1 MQSRIRLGGKRTR
14 YNQRTRLETHAKLR
28 RQASTSRELA
38 ALIRHWPTN
47 WQKAKLS
54 DYIQHAPSASPFPL
68 GTAQDRISN
77 SGKFKLHHMRG
88 GPMRPLVLI
97 GLLFV
102 VASSL
107 AQTQKTPDVAEF
119 VSVAAPVVVLYHVRV
134 VDGTGAAAK
143 DDQAIVI
150 ANGKIQSIG
159 PATSVQIPQGAQL
172 LARPG
177 YTVIPG
183 LVGMHDHLYYTD
195 SIALQV
201 VGGRIGEPGLFVAE
215 IPYTAPRLY
224 LAAGG
229 TTMRTT
235 GSLEPY
241 TDLKVKSRIDANL
254 MPGPSIDA
262 TAPYLEGAPTRFAQM
277 HELTGSED
285 AKRMVDYWAAE
296 GMTSYKAYMNITR
309 EELGVAI
316 LQAHSHQQKL
326 TGHLCSVTWPEAIAL
341 GIDDFEHGPAFTDTE
356 FVIDKKPDVCPTG
369 GSSSWAKQD
378 VNGAQVQ
385 EIIRNLVSHH
395 VAVTSTL
402 PVFEA
407 GVPGRPA
414 LQPRT
419 LDAMSAESAQSY
431 LTARARVALDA
442 PMRAL
447 LRKEMDFEVA
457 FVKAGGLLLSGPDPT
472 GNGGVLP
479 GFGDQ
484 REIELLVE
492 AGFTPVEAIQIATQ
506 NGALYLGQQDRIG
519 TLAPGKQ
526 ADLVL
531 IKGDPSKRIDEI
543 ENVETVFKAGIG
555 YDSKKLIDSVRGQV
569 GIR

>member
-1 MQSRIRLGGKRTR
+1 
-14 YNQRTRLETHAKLR
+14 
-28 RQASTSRELA
+28 
-38 ALIRHWPTN
+38 
-47 WQKAKLS
+47 
-54 DYIQHAPSASPFPL
+54 
-68 GTAQDRISN
+68 
-77 SGKFKLHHMRG
+77 MR
-88 GPMRPLVLI
+88 
-97 GLLFV
+97 LLFLFG
-102 VASSL
+102 SL
-107 AQTQKTPDVAEF
+107 VIAAIAVAQTQKSSDVVPFITVEASVF
-119 VSVAAPVVVLYHVRV
+119 VLNHVRV
-134 VDGTGAAAK
+134 IDGTGAAVK
-143 DDQAIVI
+143 EDQAIVV

-159 PATSVQIPQGAQL
+159 PAASVQIPQGAQL
-172 LARPG
+172 LDRSG

-183 LVGMHDHLYYTD
+183 IVGMHNHLYY
-195 SIALQV
+195 SNSMSVQLPGGP
-201 VGGRIGEPGLFVAE
+201 GGRIGEPGLFIAE

-224 LAAGG
+224 LAAGV

-241 TDLKVKSRIDANL
+241 TDLKIKSRIDANL

-262 TAPYLEGAPTRFAQM
+262 TAPYLEGAPTLFSQM
-277 HELTGSED
+277 HELTGPDD

-309 EELGVAI
+309 EELGAAI
-316 LQAHSHQQKL
+316 QEAHAHKLKL
-326 TGHLCSVTWPEAIAL
+326 TGHLCSVTWPEAVAL
-341 GIDDFEHGPAFTDTE
+341 GINDLEHGPVLTDTE
-356 FVIDKKPDVCPTG
+356 FVADKRPDVCPTG
-369 GSSSWAKQD
+369 GASSWAKQD
-378 VNGAQVQ
+378 LNGAAVQ
-385 EIIRNLVSHH
+385 EMIHNLVAHH

-407 GVPGRPA
+407 IVPGRPK
-414 LQPRT
+414 LQRRT

-431 LTARARVALDA
+431 LTARASVPLDS
-442 PMRAL
+442 PMTAL
-447 LRKEMDFEVA
+447 LRKEMDFEVTFA
-457 FVKAGGLLLSGPDPT
+457 KAGGLLLAGPDPT

-492 AGFTPVEAIQIATQ
+492 AGFTPVQAIQITTE
-506 NGALYLGQQDRIG
+506 NGAVYLGQQDRLG
-519 TLAPGKQ
+519 TVAPGKQ

-531 IKGDPSKRIDEI
+531 IKGDPSKNIDEI

>member
-1 MQSRIRLGGKRTR
+1 MRALFLLGS
-14 YNQRTRLETHAKLR
+14 LLV
-28 RQASTSRELA
+28 A
-38 ALIRHWPTN
+38 A
-47 WQKAKLS
+47 
-54 DYIQHAPSASPFPL
+54 
-68 GTAQDRISN
+68 TA
-77 SGKFKLHHMRG
+77 
-88 GPMRPLVLI
+88 V
-97 GLLFV
+97 
-102 VASSL
+102 
-107 AQTQKTPDVAEF
+107 AQTQPSSDAAPF
-119 VSVAAPVVVLYHVRV
+119 VSVDASVFVLSHVRV
-134 VDGTGAAAK
+134 IDGTGAAPK
-143 DDQAIVI
+143 EDQTVVV
-150 ANGKIQSIG
+150 ANGKIQTIG
-159 PATSVQIPQGAQL
+159 PAASAQIPQGAQRL
-172 LARPG
+172 ELSG

-183 LVGMHDHLYYTD
+183 LVGMHNHLYYTD
-195 SIALQV
+195 SISVQV
-201 VGGRIGEPGLFVAE
+201 AGGKIGEPGLFVAE

-224 LAAGG
+224 LAAGV

-254 MPGPSIDA
+254 MPGPAIDA

-277 HELTGSED
+277 HELSGPDD

-296 GMTSYKAYMNITR
+296 GMTSFKAYMNITR
-309 EELGVAI
+309 EELGAAI
-316 LQAHSHQQKL
+316 KQAHAHNLKL

-341 GIDDFEHGPAFTDTE
+341 GIDDFEHGPVFADTE
-356 FVIDKKPDVCPTG
+356 FVADKKPDACPQA
-369 GSSSWAKQD
+369 GSSSWSKQD

-385 EIIRNLVSHH
+385 ELIRNLVSHH

-407 GVPGRPA
+407 GAPGRPK
-414 LQPRT
+414 LQRRT

-431 LTARARVALDA
+431 LTARASVPLDS
-442 PMRAL
+442 PMTSL
-447 LRKEMDFEVA
+447 MRKEMDFEVA
-457 FVKAGGLLLSGPDPT
+457 FAKAGGLLLAGPDPT

-484 REIELLVE
+484 REVELLVE
-492 AGFTPVEAIQIATQ
+492 AGFTPVEAIHIASE
-506 NGALYLGQQDRIG
+506 NGAIYLGRQDRIG

-531 IKGDPSKRIDEI
+531 INGDPSKNIDEI
-543 ENVETVFKAGIG
+543 ENVETVFKSGVG

>member
-1 MQSRIRLGGKRTR
+1 MRFPFLLGLLLVVAATVGQTQSANDVADFISV
-14 YNQRTRLETHAKLR
+14 
-28 RQASTSRELA
+28 STSV
-38 ALIRHWPTN
+38 
-47 WQKAKLS
+47 
-54 DYIQHAPSASPFPL
+54 F
-68 GTAQDRISN
+68 
-77 SGKFKLHHMRG
+77 
-88 GPMRPLVLI
+88 VL
-97 GLLFV
+97 
-102 VASSL
+102 
-107 AQTQKTPDVAEF
+107 D
-119 VSVAAPVVVLYHVRV
+119 HVRV
-134 VDGTGAAAK
+134 IDGNGAPAK
-143 DDQAIVI
+143 EDQAIVV

-159 PATSVQIPQGAQL
+159 PAVSAQIPEGAQRID
-172 LARPG
+172 RPG

-195 SIALQV
+195 SYAVQV
-201 VGGRIGEPGLFVAE
+201 VNGKVGEPGLFIAE

-224 LAAGG
+224 LAAGV

-241 TDLKVKSRIDANL
+241 TDLKVKSRIDTNL

-277 HELTGSED
+277 HELTGPDD

-296 GMTSYKAYMNITR
+296 GMTSFKAYMNITR
-309 EELGVAI
+309 EELGIAI
-316 LQAHSHQQKL
+316 QQAHAHKLKL
-326 TGHLCSVTWPEAIAL
+326 TGHLCSVTWPEAVAL
-341 GIDDFEHGPAFTDTE
+341 GIDDLEHGPVFSDSE
-356 FVIDKKPDVCPTG
+356 FVEDKKADVCPPH

-378 VNGAQVQ
+378 VNGPQVQ
-385 EIIRNLVSHH
+385 ALIRNLVSHH

-402 PVFEA
+402 PVFESGA
-407 GVPGRPA
+407 LGRPA
-414 LQPRT
+414 LQQRT

-431 LTARARVALDA
+431 LIARARVASDS
-442 PMRAL
+442 PMAAL
-447 LRKEMDFEVA
+447 MRKEMDFEIA
-457 FVKAGGLLLSGPDPT
+457 FVKAGGMLLAGPDPT

-492 AGFTPVEAIQIATQ
+492 AGFTPVEAIQIATE
-506 NGALYLGQQDRIG
+506 NGAAYLGQQNRIG

-531 IKGDPSKRIDEI
+531 IKGDPSKHLDDI
-543 ENVETVFKAGIG
+543 ENVETVFKAGVG
-555 YDSKKLIDSVRGQV
+555 YDSRKLIDSVRGQV

>member
-1 MQSRIRLGGKRTR
+1 MRFPFLLGLLLVVAATVGQTQSANDVADFISV
-14 YNQRTRLETHAKLR
+14 
-28 RQASTSRELA
+28 STSV
-38 ALIRHWPTN
+38 
-47 WQKAKLS
+47 
-54 DYIQHAPSASPFPL
+54 F
-68 GTAQDRISN
+68 
-77 SGKFKLHHMRG
+77 
-88 GPMRPLVLI
+88 VL
-97 GLLFV
+97 
-102 VASSL
+102 
-107 AQTQKTPDVAEF
+107 D
-119 VSVAAPVVVLYHVRV
+119 HVRV
-134 VDGTGAAAK
+134 IDGTGAPAK
-143 DDQAIVI
+143 EDQAIVV

-159 PATSVQIPQGAQL
+159 PAVSAQIPEGAQRID
-172 LARPG
+172 RPG

-195 SIALQV
+195 SYAVQV
-201 VGGRIGEPGLFVAE
+201 VNGKVGEPGLFIAE

-224 LAAGG
+224 LAAGV

-241 TDLKVKSRIDANL
+241 TDLKVKSRIDTNL

-277 HELTGSED
+277 HELTGPDD

-296 GMTSYKAYMNITR
+296 GMTSFKAYMNITR
-309 EELGVAI
+309 EELGIAI
-316 LQAHSHQQKL
+316 QQAHAHKLKL
-326 TGHLCSVTWPEAIAL
+326 TGHLCSVTWPEAVAL
-341 GIDDFEHGPAFTDTE
+341 GIDDLEHGPVFSDSE
-356 FVIDKKPDVCPTG
+356 FVEDKKADVCPPH

-378 VNGAQVQ
+378 VNGPQVQ
-385 EIIRNLVSHH
+385 ALIRNLVSHH

-402 PVFEA
+402 PVFESGA
-407 GVPGRPA
+407 LGRPA
-414 LQPRT
+414 LQQRT

-431 LTARARVALDA
+431 LIARARVASDS
-442 PMRAL
+442 PMAAL
-447 LRKEMDFEVA
+447 MRKEMDFEIA
-457 FVKAGGLLLSGPDPT
+457 FVKAGGMLLAGPDPT

-492 AGFTPVEAIQIATQ
+492 AGFTPVEAIQIATE
-506 NGALYLGQQDRIG
+506 NGAAYLGQQNRIG

-531 IKGDPSKRIDEI
+531 IKGDPSKHLDDI
-543 ENVETVFKAGIG
+543 ENVETVFKAGVG
-555 YDSKKLIDSVRGQV
+555 YDSRKLIDSVRGQV

>member
-1 MQSRIRLGGKRTR
+1 
-14 YNQRTRLETHAKLR
+14 
-28 RQASTSRELA
+28 
-38 ALIRHWPTN
+38 
-47 WQKAKLS
+47 
-54 DYIQHAPSASPFPL
+54 
-68 GTAQDRISN
+68 
-77 SGKFKLHHMRG
+77 MR
-88 GPMRPLVLI
+88 
-97 GLLFV
+97 LLFLLG
-102 VASSL
+102 SL
-107 AQTQKTPDVAEF
+107 LIAAIAVAQTQKSRDVAAFIGVDLPVF
-119 VSVAAPVVVLYHVRV
+119 VLNHVRV
-134 VDGTGAAAK
+134 IDGTGAAAK
-143 DDQAIVI
+143 EDQAIVI

-159 PATSVQIPQGAQL
+159 PAASAQIPRGAEL
-172 LARPG
+172 LERSG

-195 SIALQV
+195 SIAVQV
-201 VGGRIGEPGLFVAE
+201 AGGRIGEPGLFVAE

-224 LAAGG
+224 LAAGV

-241 TDLKVKSRIDANL
+241 TDLKVKSRIDADL

-277 HELTGSED
+277 HELTGPDD
-285 AKRMVDYWAAE
+285 AKRMVDYWAEE

-316 LQAHSHQQKL
+316 QQAHAHKLKL
-326 TGHLCSVTWPEAIAL
+326 TGHLCSVTWPEAVVL
-341 GIDDFEHGPAFTDTE
+341 GIDDLEHGPVFTDTE
-356 FVIDKKPDVCPTG
+356 FVADKKPDVCPSG
-369 GSSSWAKQD
+369 GGSSWAKQE

-385 EIIRNLVSHH
+385 QLIHDLVSHH

-407 GVPGRPA
+407 SVPGRPK
-414 LQPRT
+414 LQPRI
-419 LDAMSAESAQSY
+419 LNAMSAESAQSY
-431 LTARARVALDA
+431 LTARANVPLDS
-442 PMRAL
+442 PMTAL

-457 FVKAGGLLLSGPDPT
+457 FVKAGGLLLAGPDPT

-484 REIELLVE
+484 REVELLVE
-492 AGFTPVEAIQIATQ
+492 AGLTPVEAIQIATE
-506 NGALYLGQQDRIG
+506 NGAFYLGQQDRIG
-519 TLAPGKQ
+519 SISPGKQ
-526 ADLVL
+526 ADLVV
-531 IKGDPSKRIDEI
+531 IKGDPSKSIDEI
-543 ENVETVFKAGIG
+543 EDVETVFKAGIG